1 MPARPA
7 VPSAAMSPAPLHRSP
22 AALRLS
28 LSIVPLLIA
37 ATFLSACSGDQPAAA
52 AAPKPLPVSIVVA
65 ESTRAPL
72 LIESVAQAEGA
83 REVEVRARVTGII
96 EKRLYGEGEA
106 VKAGQPLFRI
116 ERAPFEIALAQARAQ
131 LAEAQALDE
140 QTARELQR
148 LQGLVAE
155 RAISQ
160 KEFDDTKSASAVSK
174 AAMKSAEA
182 GVRQAELNLSYTN
195 VTAPVSGMSGR
206 AQRSEGSLVN
216 AGSDSLLTSISQIN
230 PIWIRFSLSDGDLQ
244 KLPGGR
250 AAARNLRDVE
260 LQLPD
265 GSIYP
270 QRGQINFSA
279 SRIDALLGT
288 MEMRAEFANADA
300 RILPGQFVRARVIV
314 GEQDNVFLVPQAAV
328 TQTENGPVLML
339 VGADDKVEPRPVK
352 LGDWQGKN
360 WVVTDGLKPGER
372 VIVDNLIKLRPGAP
386 VAPRVPG
393 ESPANAPPAAAAQ
406 PKT

>member
-7 VPSAAMSPAPLHRSP
+7 VPPIILPSRAP
-22 AALRLS
+22 AAPRIALL
-28 LSIVPLLIA
+28 LMPLLLA
-37 ATFLSACSGDQPAAA
+37 AAFLAGCSADPQATA
-52 AAPKPLPVSIVVA
+52 AAPPPLPVTVIVA
-65 ESTRAPL
+65 ERTRAPL
-72 LIESVAQAEGA
+72 RVESVAQAEGA

-96 EKRLYGEGEA
+96 EQRLYGEGEA

-131 LAEAQALDE
+131 LAEALALEE
-140 QTARELQR
+140 QTGRELQR

-174 AAMKSAEA
+174 ATVKSAEA
-182 GVRQAELNLSYTN
+182 AVRQAELNLSYTN
-195 VTAPVSGMSGR
+195 VTAPVAGMSGR

-216 AGSDSLLTSISQIN
+216 AGSDSLLTTIAQIN

-250 AAARNLRDVE
+250 AAARSLREVE

-270 QRGQINFSA
+270 QRGHINFSA

-288 MEMRAEFANADA
+288 MEMRAEFTNADG

-314 GEQDNVFLVPQAAV
+314 GEQDNVFLVPQSAV
-328 TQTENGPVLML
+328 TQTENGPLLML
-339 VGADDKVEPRPVK
+339 AGAEDKVEARPVT
-352 LGDWQGKN
+352 LGDWQGKD
-360 WVVTDGLKPGER
+360 WVVTGGLQAGER

-386 VAPRVPG
+386 VAPRGPG
-393 ESPANAPPAAAAQ
+393 EASPAAAQ

>member
-1 MPARPA
+1 MLAYITPRSFQGNYRMNNLSPRTFRRAAIAASLLLTAACGPAGGP
-7 VPSAAMSPAPLHRSP
+7 PGGFPPAPVSVITTETRD
-22 AALRLS
+22 
-28 LSIVPLLIA
+28 VPVILEY
-37 ATFLSACSGDQPAAA
+37 T
-52 AAPKPLPVSIVVA
+52 
-65 ESTRAPL
+65 
-72 LIESVAQAEGA
+72 AQTAGY
-83 REVEVRARVTGII
+83 REVEVRARVSGILL
-96 EKRLYGEGEA
+96 KRNYKEGSTVRVGES
-106 VKAGQPLFRI
+106 LFSI
-116 ERAPFEIALAQARAQ
+116 DPAPFKLAQARTAAD
-131 LAEAQALDE
+131 LGVAEAQLQQA
-140 QTARELQR
+140 QRELAR
-148 LQGLVAE
+148 LKPVYEAK
-155 RAISQ
+155 AVSQ

-182 GVRQAELNLSYTN
+182 AVRQAELNLSYTN

-386 VAPRVPG
+386 VAPRMPG
-393 ESPANAPPAAAAQ
+393 AGPADAQ